1 MLIME
6 KNLKVEGQGS
16 KVLIEPCKRPKWFT
30 HGTIL
35 KAPEAKGEKI
45 KYNYNEI
52 HELKQLEYF
61 TYQTN

>member
-35 KAPEAKGEKI
+35 KAPEAKGK
-45 KYNYNEI
+45 KN
-52 HELKQLEYF
+52 
-61 TYQTN
+61 